1 MRPARPFTPVVSSPK
16 RQSLPYCVD
25 WPLAVKLV
33 GNLSICSA
41 LLLAIAPAQTPKRV
55 NSSVDTSEIRSIN
68 SHYFQEY
75 ASLYSIPTLL
85 NLPANADKATLRV
98 VQARPP
104 HTASGSGAAPNSSNY
119 LVAEAANADLV
130 ITGRT
135 LSHVSSL
142 TSDEDFVFTDY
153 IFSIESVEKD
163 DTQSVA
169 VGDHIVVT
177 RAGGSIAVNGKTVY
191 CIDPA
196 FPAFNSTKRYTLFL
210 HKLPS
215 GTAFKVVAS
224 GAYGLEET
232 RIRPSAQA
240 ASPLNKNE
248 NEFAA
253 DVRDAVRRSKVQ

>member
-1 MRPARPFTPVVSSPK
+1 MRPARPLTPVVSSPK
-16 RQSLPYCVD
+16 RQLLLCCFD
-25 WPLAVKLV
+25 GGRLATK
-33 GNLSICSA
+33 LSIYFS
-41 LLLAIAPAQTPKRV
+41 LLPAIALAQTSKRV
-55 NSSVDTSEIRSIN
+55 NANVDTSELRSIN

-85 NLPANADKATLRV
+85 NLPANANKATLKV

-104 HTASGSGAAPNSSNY
+104 HTVSGSDAAPSSSNY
-119 LVAEAANADLV
+119 LVTEAANADLV
-130 ITGRT
+130 VTGHT

-153 IFSIESVEKD
+153 VFSVESVEKD
-163 DTQSVA
+163 DTQSVT

-177 RAGGSIAVNGKTVY
+177 RAGGSIVVNGKTVY

-196 FPAFNSTKRYTLFL
+196 FPAFTSTRRYTLFL

-215 GTAFKVVAS
+215 GSAFKVVAS

-240 ASPLNKNE
+240 ASPLNKSE

-253 DVRDAVRRSKVQ
+253 DVRDAVHRSRVQ